1 MKRTSHAVDDCI
13 KHAEF
18 WPLASGRLFVLETV
32 PAAGRPHRTVILV
45 PPFGEEMNC
54 SRRAFTVLA
63 ENLARSGVRAV
74 QFDLY
79 GTGDSEGDFEH
90 ATWERWRDN
99 LIEVAAVLRKRDSGA
114 LGVLGLRMGA
124 LLLCDAHAGLG
135 DIGKMVLW
143 QPLLSGKAFIQQL
156 LRLLQVSVLA
166 SNDQRVSTSS
176 LLNRIHCGE
185 TIEVAGYPL
194 RPVLVDAL
202 ANQTLSESLGR
213 LSPRIPVYWM
223 DVVPIAGQQLAPV
236 TEATLRELGGVGIVP
251 HVSTVEGSLFWAT
264 HEANIPAT
272 LIEKTIEVWTPR

>member
-1 MKRTSHAVDDCI
+1 MKRKPHAVVDCI
-13 KHAEF
+13 KHAEL

-32 PAAGRPHRTVILV
+32 PAAGRPRSTVILV

-54 SRRAFTVLA
+54 CRRAFTLLA
-63 ENLARSGVRAV
+63 ESLARSGVRAV

-99 LIEVAAVLRKRDSGA
+99 VIEVTAVLRKRDFGA
-114 LGVLGLRMGA
+114 IDVLGLRMGA
-124 LLLCDAHAGLG
+124 LLLTDAYAGLG
-135 DIGKMVLW
+135 DIGKIVLW

-156 LRLLQVSVLA
+156 LRLFQVSAVA
-166 SNDQRVSTSS
+166 SDKQRSSTSN

-194 RPVLVDAL
+194 RSVLVDAL
-202 ANQTLSESLGR
+202 AKQILSESLGR
-213 LSPRIPVYWM
+213 LSNRIPVYWM

-251 HVSTVEGSLFWAT
+251 HVSAVEGSLFWAT
-264 HEANIPAT
+264 HEANIPAA
-272 LIEKTIEVWTPR
+272 LIEQTIEVLAPR